1 MLLSAF
7 SIPTARAARGLQ
19 IVQALFAVM
28 AGDFDTIT
36 ASTLDE
42 LRSAWANITHQHVLY
57 HSELPSEEV
66 VSFFRQAKAPMLVF
80 VDDPVAIAAALEA
93 ERAIDCVQAIRYAS
107 IHASVL
113 EGVWVS
119 PEVLLINA
127 GAGGALSLRAFVES
141 LTAHLS
147 LPCADEQ
154 VSQIVGR
161 LAHLTG
167 SSVSADSPW
176 MAIESNPEVQ
186 AALRVPSGE
195 EPTMAERHLASY
207 RVLSAQQPINSVVW
221 PADVFTSVDHAGAPL
236 SGMIDMT
243 GRQRLLIDGPW
254 LGLPSGRWQAN
265 VDFEVADNLM
275 GCLMYISVYSEGVL
289 RQGRVTLPE
298 SGLHA
303 CSLAFDHPDARI
315 PVVMQFTLDR
325 GVLQGGFRLLQ
336 VQLQRMSGA
345 IERQRRLLI
354 SGNDNYK

>member
-7 SIPTARAARGLQ
+7 YVPTARATRGLQ
-19 IVQALFAVM
+19 IVQSLFAVM
-28 AGDFDTIT
+28 AGDFDNIT

-42 LRSAWANITHQHVLY
+42 LRSAWANITYQHVLY

-66 VSFFRQAKAPMLVF
+66 VSFFRHAKAPMLVL
-80 VDDPVAIAAALEA
+80 VDDPVSIAEALQA
-93 ERAIDCVQAIRYAS
+93 ERGIDPLQATRYAS

-113 EGVWVS
+113 EGVWVA
-119 PEVLLINA
+119 PDVLLINA
-127 GAGGALSLRAFVES
+127 GAGGTLSLQAFIES
-141 LTAHLS
+141 LAAYLS

-161 LAHLTG
+161 LAQLTG
-167 SSVSADSPW
+167 SSVSADAPW
-176 MAIESNPEVQ
+176 MAIETNAGHVAPM
-186 AALRVPSGE
+186 VPSGE
-195 EPTMAERHLASY
+195 EPIAKRCLASY
-207 RVLSAQQPINSVVW
+207 RALLAQQPINSMVW
-221 PADVFTSVDHAGAPL
+221 PADVFTSVDHGGAPL

-254 LGLPSGRWQAN
+254 LGLPSGRWQAS
-265 VDFEVADNLM
+265 VDFEVTENLM

-298 SGLHA
+298 HGFHV

-336 VQLQRMSGA
+336 VTLRRMSGA
-345 IERQRRLLI
+345 FERP
-354 SGNDNYK
+354 